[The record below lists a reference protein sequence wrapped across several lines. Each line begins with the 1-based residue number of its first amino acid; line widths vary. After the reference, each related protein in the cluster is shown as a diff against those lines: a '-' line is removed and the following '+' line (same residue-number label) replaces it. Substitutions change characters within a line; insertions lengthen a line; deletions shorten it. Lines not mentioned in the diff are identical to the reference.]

1 VYLGTRSGGESPTPL
16 NGTVLIP
23 GGTYMVRGLPSGTYY
38 FTVEAVNATGNSIP
52 SNEVKVS
59 LTAPPALLD
68 IPIPPP

>member
-1 VYLGTRSGGESPTPL
+1 
-16 NGTVLIP
+16 
-23 GGTYMVRGLPSGTYY
+23 MVRGLPSGTYY